1 MKYEVTC
8 TRIYNGHIEVEAESA
23 EAAMNYA
30 KEHRDK
36 IDWNFG
42 EETIDYAE
50 EIK

>member
-1 MKYEVTC
+1 MKYEVIC
-8 TRIYNGHIEVEAESA
+8 TRIYNGWLQVEAESA
-23 EAAMNYA
+23 DVAKKYA
-30 KEHRDK
+30 DEHPDE